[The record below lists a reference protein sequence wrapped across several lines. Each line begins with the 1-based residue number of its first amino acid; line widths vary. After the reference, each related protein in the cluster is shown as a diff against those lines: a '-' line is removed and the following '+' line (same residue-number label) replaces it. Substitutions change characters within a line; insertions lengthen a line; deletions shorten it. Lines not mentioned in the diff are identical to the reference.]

1 MTRTSSRGFQN
12 RSEAGAQLAGDLW
25 FRFSHLV
32 DVVVLGLPRGGVP
45 VAARV
50 AERFGAPLDVMVVR
64 KIGFPGQQQL
74 AMGAMASGGV
84 VIRNLSVVEEG
95 VVDDLSF
102 TSGVERARAELQAL
116 EAEFRGD
123 RPMVTIA
130 DSNVVLV
137 DDGLATGSTMKA
149 AIEAVRMLKPASVIA
164 AVPVAPRDTLA
175 EIGRIAD
182 EVACLLVPERFV
194 AVGVWYRSFPQVS
207 TLEVRRL
214 LQRFHRD

>member
-1 MTRTSSRGFQN
+1 MIGTSSNGFQN
-12 RSEAGAQLAGDLW
+12 RNEAGAQLAEHLW
-25 FRFSHLV
+25 HRFFHLV

-74 AMGAMASGGV
+74 AMGAIASGGV

-95 VVDDLSF
+95 AVDESTF
-102 TSGVERARAELQAL
+102 TVGVERARAELHAL

-130 DSNVVLV
+130 NSNVVLV

-149 AIEAVRMLKPASVIA
+149 AIEAVRILGPTSVIA

-175 EIGRIAD
+175 EIEGIAD

-194 AVGVWYRSFPQVS
+194 AVGVWYRRFPQVS
-207 TLEVRRL
+207 TLEVRQL
-214 LQRFHRD
+214 LHKFRRN